1 MFKNLKFSKNFIILF
16 FIVSAI
22 CFFLID
28 YTREADIWF
37 LLSHGRYVLNN
48 GFPHTDIL
56 SMHTRLNYVMQ
67 QWLSSVIFYIIYNY
81 LGKIA
86 FYIFIF
92 LMNLVITY
100 LIYKLCVV
108 ISNKKFS
115 SCFITVITI
124 ILLQRWYIVPRPQI
138 FTFIILIMVL
148 IMLELYSSKR
158 KKYLNYMPLLSILL
172 INFHGSMWPMIFV
185 FCMPYVAELILKK
198 DKDVFRLIGI
208 MIISIV
214 VGLINPYGLESL
226 TYSIKSY
233 GLDSIRAVVGEM
245 RTFNLLGEDFVVY
258 WSVFTLLIF
267 FICNFIILKYSKKK
281 NIRVAHLLLFY
292 GTFFM
297 ALSSLRN
304 ISLFIIA
311 TLPFL
316 VKYFE
321 FKDIKKFN
329 LSKEWRINYGV
340 FLILFVAVFATAII
354 NKKYEFVHDV
364 DAALVYLNKHE
375 NKNIKLYTEYSFGSI
390 FEYYGYKPYIDAR
403 AEVFT
408 KKMNNKEDILD
419 EYIQFNLDE
428 STRDEFIK
436 KYDFDYYLINS
447 EYKELL
453 DYLLNYEEEDFE
465 LVLEREYF
473 YLVKKVSK

>member
-16 FIVSAI
+16 FSVSAI
-22 CFFLID
+22 CFFFID
-28 YTREADIWF
+28 YTMEADIWF

-56 SMHTRLNYVMQ
+56 SMHTGLNFVMQ

-100 LIYKLCVV
+100 LIYKLCLI

-115 SCFITVITI
+115 SCFITVITM

-138 FTFIILIMVL
+138 FTYIILIMVL

-172 INFHGSMWPMIFV
+172 INFHGSMWPMLFV

-214 VGLINPYGLESL
+214 VSLINPYGLESL

-233 GLDSIRAVVGEM
+233 GLDSIRTVVGEM
-245 RTFNLLGEDFVVY
+245 RSFNLLGEEFAVY
-258 WSVFTLLIF
+258 WSGFVLLLF

-297 ALSSLRN
+297 SLSSIRN

-321 FKDIKKFN
+321 FKDIKSFN
-329 LSKEWRINYGV
+329 LSREWCINYGII
-340 FLILFVAVFATAII
+340 LILFLGVFATAII
-354 NKKYEFVHDV
+354 NKNYEFVHAV
-364 DAALVYLNKHE
+364 DDAVVYLNE
-375 NKNIKLYTEYSFGSI
+375 NASKDIKLYTEYSYGSV
-390 FEYYGYKPYIDAR
+390 FEYHGYKPYLDAR
-403 AEVFT
+403 AEVFVE
-408 KKMNNKEDILD
+408 KMNNKEDILE
-419 EYIQFNLDE
+419 EYIEFCLNE
-428 STRDEFIK
+428 GARDEFIK
-436 KYDFDYYLINS
+436 KYDFDYFVIYPDYEEIVN
-447 EYKELL
+447 
-453 DYLLNYEEEDFE
+453 YLLNYKDIDYE
-465 LVLEREYF
+465 LVLASDCF
-473 YLVKKVSK
+473 YLVKKVSE